1 MNIRKKEASPFY
13 NKMVVRLWLIM
24 MALIIFTVVFMWII
38 QIFILEKNYVDMA
51 VKEIQECLEPVMTEL
66 ATEDLAENE
75 NLIPYLSKIAS
86 GKMFLV
92 NGEGKLVAM
101 YSYGHPI
108 NLEEEKDIT
117 IWKDI
122 QVSDSYEYILDRK
135 TYSRYKR
142 DGSELIAYEIGI
154 PAWYYGK
161 PAFVVL
167 YQSFS
172 ELYKV
177 IGMNRRL
184 LVVLSIMLTIISSII
199 AAILSRKFVKPIHE
213 IKETVDELTEG
224 NLEATIELRL
234 KDEIGQLAESV
245 KKLGKALQRVDSLR
259 REVIANVSHELRSP
273 LALIGG
279 YAELVRDIHWRDDK
293 KRQEDLDLIMKESR
307 RMSEMVSDILD
318 YSQLQAG
325 YLQLRKDWYNLYEIV
340 ESEVLLCGQSAMQYE
355 IKIQLISIQKEIM
368 VYIDALKISQVIRNL
383 LNNAVNHTKDGLTI
397 IVEIEDT
404 EKACKVCVKNKGE
417 PIPEEEKKLIW
428 ERYQR
433 NQHQGG
439 RKEGTGLGLSIVS
452 AILKAHKMMYNVDY
466 QDGMIIFW
474 FEYEKEELY
483 QKIFME

>member
-1 MNIRKKEASPFY
+1 
-13 NKMVVRLWLIM
+13 MVVRLWLIM
-24 MALIIFTVVFMWII
+24 MVLIIFTVVFMWII

>member
-1 MNIRKKEASPFY
+1 
-13 NKMVVRLWLIM
+13 MVVRLWLIM

-439 RKEGTGLGLSIVS
+439 RKKGTGLGLSIVS

>member
-1 MNIRKKEASPFY
+1 
-13 NKMVVRLWLIM
+13 MVVRLWLIM
-24 MALIIFTVVFMWII
+24 MVLIIFTVVFMWII

-452 AILKAHKMMYNVDY
+452 AILKAHRMMYNVDY

>member
-1 MNIRKKEASPFY
+1 
-13 NKMVVRLWLIM
+13 
-24 MALIIFTVVFMWII
+24 
-38 QIFILEKNYVDMA
+38 
-51 VKEIQECLEPVMTEL
+51 
-66 ATEDLAENE
+66 
-75 NLIPYLSKIAS
+75 
-86 GKMFLV
+86 
-92 NGEGKLVAM
+92 
-101 YSYGHPI
+101 
-108 NLEEEKDIT
+108 
-117 IWKDI
+117 
-122 QVSDSYEYILDRK
+122 
-135 TYSRYKR
+135 
-142 DGSELIAYEIGI
+142 
-154 PAWYYGK
+154 
-161 PAFVVL
+161 
-167 YQSFS
+167 
-172 ELYKV
+172 
-177 IGMNRRL
+177 MNRRL

-383 LNNAVNHTKDGLTI
+383 LNNAINHTKDGLTI

-404 EKACKVCVKNKGE
+404 EKDCKVCVKNEGE

>member
-1 MNIRKKEASPFY
+1 
-13 NKMVVRLWLIM
+13 MVVRLWLIM
-24 MALIIFTVVFMWII
+24 MVLIIFTVVFMWII

-318 YSQLQAG
+318 YSQLRAG

>member
-1 MNIRKKEASPFY
+1 M
-13 NKMVVRLWLIM
+13 
-24 MALIIFTVVFMWII
+24 
-38 QIFILEKNYVDMA
+38 
-51 VKEIQECLEPVMTEL
+51 
-66 ATEDLAENE
+66 
-75 NLIPYLSKIAS
+75 
-86 GKMFLV
+86 
-92 NGEGKLVAM
+92 
-101 YSYGHPI
+101 
-108 NLEEEKDIT
+108 
-117 IWKDI
+117 
-122 QVSDSYEYILDRK
+122 
-135 TYSRYKR
+135 
-142 DGSELIAYEIGI
+142 
-154 PAWYYGK
+154 
-161 PAFVVL
+161 
-167 YQSFS
+167 
-172 ELYKV
+172 
-177 IGMNRRL
+177 
-184 LVVLSIMLTIISSII
+184 VVLSIMLTIISSII

>member
-1 MNIRKKEASPFY
+1 
-13 NKMVVRLWLIM
+13 MVVRLWLIM
-24 MALIIFTVVFMWII
+24 MVLIIFTVVFMWII

-368 VYIDALKISQVIRNL
+368 AYIDALKISQVIRNL

>member
-1 MNIRKKEASPFY
+1 
-13 NKMVVRLWLIM
+13 
-24 MALIIFTVVFMWII
+24 
-38 QIFILEKNYVDMA
+38 MA

-66 ATEDLAENE
+66 ATEDLVENE

>member
-1 MNIRKKEASPFY
+1 
-13 NKMVVRLWLIM
+13 MVVRLWLIM
-24 MALIIFTVVFMWII
+24 MVLIIFTVVFMWII

-51 VKEIQECLEPVMTEL
+51 VKEIHECLEPVMTEL
-66 ATEDLAENE
+66 ATEDLVENE

-279 YAELVRDIHWRDDK
+279 YAELVRDIHWKDDK

>member
-1 MNIRKKEASPFY
+1 
-13 NKMVVRLWLIM
+13 MVVRLWLIM
-24 MALIIFTVVFMWII
+24 MVLIIFTVVFMWII

-66 ATEDLAENE
+66 ATEDLVENE

>member
-1 MNIRKKEASPFY
+1 
-13 NKMVVRLWLIM
+13 MVVRLWLIM
-24 MALIIFTVVFMWII
+24 MVLIIFTVVFMWII

-383 LNNAVNHTKDGLTI
+383 LNNAINHTKDGLTI

-404 EKACKVCVKNKGE
+404 EKDCKVCVKNEGE

>member
-1 MNIRKKEASPFY
+1 
-13 NKMVVRLWLIM
+13 MVVRLWLIM

>member
-1 MNIRKKEASPFY
+1 
-13 NKMVVRLWLIM
+13 MVVRLWLIM
-24 MALIIFTVVFMWII
+24 MVLIIFTVVFMWII

-66 ATEDLAENE
+66 ATEDLVENE

-279 YAELVRDIHWRDDK
+279 YAELVRDIHWKDDK

>member
-1 MNIRKKEASPFY
+1 
-13 NKMVVRLWLIM
+13 MVVRLWLIM
-24 MALIIFTVVFMWII
+24 MVLIIFTVVFMWII
-38 QIFILEKNYVDMA
+38 QIFILEKNYIDMV

-383 LNNAVNHTKDGLTI
+383 LNNAINHTKDGLTI

-404 EKACKVCVKNKGE
+404 EKDCKVCVKNEGE

>member
-1 MNIRKKEASPFY
+1 MNIRKKETSSFC

-24 MALIIFTVVFMWII
+24 MVLIIFTVVFMWII

-66 ATEDLAENE
+66 ATEDLVENE

-279 YAELVRDIHWRDDK
+279 YAELVRDIHWKDDK

>member
-1 MNIRKKEASPFY
+1 
-13 NKMVVRLWLIM
+13 MVVRLWLIM

-439 RKEGTGLGLSIVS
+439 RKERT
-452 AILKAHKMMYNVDY
+452 
-466 QDGMIIFW
+466 
-474 FEYEKEELY
+474 
-483 QKIFME
+483 